1 MKRKDFTV
9 FRGCENT
16 VPVNSITTTREEQK
30 MEEEKRTHKGQH
42 ASMVKTLNIF
52 VNQLSLSLSLFEY
65 IENKYIYIYI
75 YTLSCTSS
83 IRISSLTS
91 KLKT

>member
-1 MKRKDFTV
+1 MV
-9 FRGCENT
+9 FRGCVNT

-30 MEEEKRTHKGQH
+30 MEEERRTHKGQH
-42 ASMVKTLNIF
+42 ASMVKTLDIF
-52 VNQLSLSLSLFEY
+52 VNQLSLSLSLSTLRT
-65 IENKYIYIYI
+65 NIYI

>member
-30 MEEEKRTHKGQH
+30 MEEEEKRKERTKANMPQWSKH
-42 ASMVKTLNIF
+42 SIF
-52 VNQLSLSLSLFEY
+52 LLINSLSLSL
-65 IENKYIYIYI
+65 
-75 YTLSCTSS
+75 
-83 IRISSLTS
+83 
-91 KLKT
+91 